1 MARIYWRSHGDG
13 PPRAWGDFTSL
24 GHGREPLIEP
34 GSPKRLGTTSSTIA
48 AKVFADRVKELEQVK
63 VDRTVLGVERRM
75 TLGAFVPQHLA
86 LRRQEATVTDTWL
99 KETGAR
105 LQSGAIRF
113 FGADRPLL
121 TITPREMIR
130 FKIWLTEFP
139 NGRGGKLSGS
149 TQRKY
154 LEALSGL
161 FTAAIRE
168 RVYHGPNPIGG
179 IVKPSESPPLD
190 EWFEPWQ
197 TAALLESARTYRPT
211 PPARPLP
218 ECSYPLIA
226 FIALTGCRMR
236 EAFGI
241 EIEDVDFGRR
251 VVRIHPNSWRRLK
264 TPRSARVVPLW
275 PQLAEILSEYLGE
288 FGSRLNRLIFPSER
302 LLACGREG
310 LITDSRKMLDT
321 LGSRVGFRPGEVRW
335 NKLRHGYATARL
347 QTLDNGAPV
356 SVFTVAR
363 ELGHTGVHLVERIY
377 GHLGEVRHRSEVVEF
392 RSELYPEWLT
402 RRRTSEDAIEQ

>member
-1 MARIYWRSHGDG
+1 MVGSGYASTEFTYHWRDESCQEWPKRSTNVEFLIRKVKRYSDPKPDQKRSKDMARIYWRHHRAG
-13 PPRAWGDFTSL
+13 PARAWGDFTSL
-24 GHGREPLIEP
+24 GYGREPLVEP
-34 GSPKRLGTTSSTIA
+34 GSPKRLGTTNPAIA
-48 AKVFADRVKELEQVK
+48 AKVFTDRMKELEQAK
-63 VDRTVLGVERRM
+63 VDRAVLGVEKRM
-75 TLGAFVPQHLA
+75 TLGAFVPQHLS
-86 LRRQEATVTDTWL
+86 LRRQEATVTETWL

-121 TITPREMIR
+121 SITSREVLR

-218 ECSYPLIA
+218 ECSYALIA
-226 FIALTGCRMR
+226 FVALTGCRMR

-264 TPRSARVVPLW
+264 RLDRHAPCRSGRNSRTFCLTI
-275 PQLAEILSEYLGE
+275 LAS
-288 FGSRLNRLIFPSER
+288 
-302 LLACGREG
+302 
-310 LITDSRKMLDT
+310 TDR
-321 LGSRVGFRPGEVRW
+321 G
-335 NKLRHGYATARL
+335 
-347 QTLDNGAPV
+347 
-356 SVFTVAR
+356 
-363 ELGHTGVHLVERIY
+363 
-377 GHLGEVRHRSEVVEF
+377 
-392 RSELYPEWLT
+392 
-402 RRRTSEDAIEQ
+402 